1 MKADVTTLDAKS
13 AGTLELDDAVF
24 GLPPRA
30 DLLQRVVVWQL
41 ASRRAGTHATKTRSE
56 VLGTTKKMY
65 RQKGTGGARHGDR
78 KVPQFRG
85 GGRAM
90 GPVDR
95 DHSIKLPKKVRALAL
110 KCALSSKQAAGNL
123 IVLDQAVLKEPKTSA
138 LAKSIKALGWTSAL
152 VIDGDAIDANFARAA
167 ANIPGIDVLPSQGAN
182 VYDILR
188 RDKLV
193 LTKAAIEKLEARLK

>member
-13 AGTLELDDAVF
+13 AGTLELSDAVF

-30 DLLQRVVVWQL
+30 DLLQRTIVWQL
-41 ASRRAGTHATKTRSE
+41 AARRSGQHATKTRSE
-56 VLGTTKKMY
+56 IVGTTKKMY

-110 KCALSSKQAAGNL
+110 KCALSAKQAGGNL
-123 IVLDQAVLKEPKTSA
+123 IVLDVAAMKEPKTSA
-138 LAKSIKALGWTSAL
+138 LVKSLKKLGCVSAL
-152 VIDGDAIDANFARAA
+152 FIDGDAVDVNFARAA

>member
-13 AGTLELDDAVF
+13 AGTLELDDAIF

-30 DLLQRVVVWQL
+30 DLLQRTVNWQL
-41 ASRRAGTHATKTRSE
+41 AARRSGDHRTQTRGE
-56 VLGTTKKMY
+56 VTGTTKKMY
-65 RQKGTGGARHGDR
+65 RQKGTGGARHGNR
-78 KVPQFRG
+78 KVPQFKG

-90 GPVDR
+90 GPVVR

-110 KCALSSKQAAGNL
+110 KCALSAKQADGNL
-123 IVLDQAVLKEPKTSA
+123 VVLDAAVLKDPKTSA
-138 LAKSIKALGWTSAL
+138 LAKSLKKLGWTSAL
-152 VIDGDAIDANFARAA
+152 VIDGDAVDANFARAA

-193 LTKAAIEKLEARLK
+193 LTKAAVEKLEARLK

>member
-13 AGTLELDDAVF
+13 AGTLELSDAIF

-30 DLLQRVVVWQL
+30 DLLQRAVVWQL
-41 ASRRAGTHATKTRSE
+41 AGRRSGQHATKTRSE
-56 VLGTTKKMY
+56 IVGTTKKMY
-65 RQKGTGGARHGDR
+65 RQKGTGGARHGNR

-85 GGRAM
+85 GGKAM

-110 KCALSSKQAAGNL
+110 KCALSSKQADGNL
-123 IVLDQAVLKEPKTSA
+123 IVLDAAVLKEPKTAA
-138 LAKSIKALGWTSAL
+138 LAKSLKKLGCASAL
-152 VIDGDAIDANFARAA
+152 FIDGDAIDANFARAA

-193 LTKAAIEKLEARLK
+193 LTKAAVEKLEARLK

>member
-24 GLPPRA
+24 GLAARA
-30 DLLQRVVVWQL
+30 DILQRTVVWQL
-41 ASRRAGTHATKTRSE
+41 ASRRAGTHRTKTRGE
-56 VLGTTKKMY
+56 ITGTIKKMY
-65 RQKGTGGARHGDR
+65 RQKGTGGARHGNR

-110 KCALSSKQAAGNL
+110 KVALSSKQAAGDL
-123 IVLDQAVLKEPKTSA
+123 IILDSAVLKEPKTSA
-138 LAKSIKALGWTSAL
+138 LAKSFRALGCTSAL
-152 VIDGDAIDANFARAA
+152 VIDGDALDTNFARAA
-167 ANIPGIDVLPSQGAN
+167 ANLKGIDVLPSQGAN